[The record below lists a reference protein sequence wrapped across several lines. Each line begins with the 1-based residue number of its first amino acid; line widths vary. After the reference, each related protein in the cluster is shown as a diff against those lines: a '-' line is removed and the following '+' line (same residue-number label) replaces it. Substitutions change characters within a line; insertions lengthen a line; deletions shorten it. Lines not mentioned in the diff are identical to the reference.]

1 MADVL
6 PNIHLTLPQ
15 VIALTE
21 EIIAEK
27 GSDYI
32 YKKDERSNNMNPVT
46 CAYVENGVPSC
57 IVGHVLAAT
66 GLTDEQL
73 LELEVSQ
80 YNDEMGVTL
89 LDFLDCDDL
98 TLSFLH
104 SLQYAQDIG
113 QEWGQAYLVALRHV
127 GQVKAGTR
135 PPARWLTHDAL

>member
-32 YKKDERSNNMNPVT
+32 YKKDERSNNTDSVT

-73 LELEVSQ
+73 LELEMSG
-80 YNDEMGVTL
+80 YNIDMGVTT

-98 TLSFLH
+98 TLSFLS
-104 SLQYAQDIG
+104 SLQAAQDIG
-113 QEWGQAYLVALRHV
+113 QEWGRAYVIAARAV
-127 GQVKAGTR
+127 DQVKAGTR
-135 PPARWLTHDAL
+135 PPARWMTHDAL